1 MRPVAVLLLL
11 AVPALAADPP
21 APLKITTSSRQ
32 PQTVTEDVNVPGM
45 GIVKK
50 TRIVSVV
57 VLQTG
62 ALKPAKAALVLCD
75 VWDDHWCKAAAERC
89 DGLAKTIADVVADAR
104 TQGFTVIHCPSDTM
118 DFYKDSPAR
127 KRAQAAPTVDPP
139 KNKDLPDPPLPID
152 DTDGGCDDIAPVK
165 SFRAWTRQ
173 HAAIKIDDDKDYV
186 TDSGKEVFNI
196 LKDKGVTT
204 VFVMGVHT
212 NMCVLNRSFAIKQ
225 LRRWD
230 VSCLLVRDLTDAMYN
245 PKMKPLVTHAEGTNL
260 VIAHVEQHW
269 CLSVTSDQLR
279 RPKR

>member
-1 MRPVAVLLLL
+1 MRTLAVVFLA
-11 AVPALAADPP
+11 AVPAFAADPLT
-21 APLKITTSSRQ
+21 LKVQSRQ
-32 PQTVTEDVNVPGM
+32 LVPVEYAVEVPGVGM
-45 GIVKK
+45 VKK
-50 TRIVSVV
+50 VKLESVTKRAELTV
-57 VLQTG
+57 
-62 ALKPAKAALVLCD
+62 APAKSALILCD
-75 VWDDHWCKAAAERC
+75 VWDDHWCKAAAGRC
-89 DGLAKTIADVVADAR
+89 DGLAKQIADVVADAR
-104 TQGFTVIHCPSDTM
+104 KQGFTVIHCPSDTM

-127 KRAQAAPTVDPP
+127 KRAQAAPKVDPP

-165 SFRAWTRQ
+165 SFKAWKRQ

-186 TDSGKEVFNI
+186 TDNGKEVFNI

-260 VIAHVEQHW
+260 VIAHIEQHW
-269 CLSVTSDQLR
+269 CPSVTSDQLR
-279 RPKR
+279 SPKK

>member
-1 MRPVAVLLLL
+1 M
-11 AVPALAADPP
+11 
-21 APLKITTSSRQ
+21 
-32 PQTVTEDVNVPGM
+32 
-45 GIVKK
+45 
-50 TRIVSVV
+50 
-57 VLQTG
+57 
-62 ALKPAKAALVLCD
+62 
-75 VWDDHWCKAAAERC
+75 
-89 DGLAKTIADVVADAR
+89 VADAR
-104 TQGFTVIHCPSDTM
+104 EQGFTVIHCPSDTM
-118 DFYKDSPAR
+118 AFYKDSPAR
-127 KRAQAAPTVDPP
+127 KRAQATPKVDPP
-139 KNKDLPDPPLPID
+139 KNKELPDPPLPID

-260 VIAHVEQHW
+260 VIAHIEQHW
-269 CLSVTSDQLR
+269 CPSVTSDQLR
-279 RPKR
+279 RPKK